1 MIYITFNKN
10 ILLKHR
16 TEKDYS
22 TRYHAGA
29 IRTTP
34 RPSIVHQ
41 QDLANLPND
50 KYLNDSYQL
59 DKKSLRYITDPDD
72 MQDIDFI
79 NGITSVESSIEYKRN
94 SIALPRI
101 FAKSSIGS
109 QMTYRVSN
117 YLSTNPRIY
126 KS

>member
-1 MIYITFNKN
+1 MIYITYNKN
-10 ILLKHR
+10 VLLKYR
-16 TEKDYS
+16 TEKQYS
-22 TRYHAGA
+22 TRYHDGT

-94 SIALPRI
+94 SIALPRV

-117 YLSTNPRIY
+117 YLSTNPKVY